1 MRKEVLDIL
10 KQDERVM
17 DGLHFGKFEGDD
29 FVVVEGWDVIERID
43 EILSKSGIEH
53 EGAENELGEF
63 GFSDEY
69 TMCSCCYTYLKTT
82 PDHYG
87 WQPRYITIGTDY
99 IDYMCLD
106 CAKDYKAEYVE
117 ERINNTDSAIRLN
130 FINENDLEELGFK
143 RYNVHSFESGYHA
156 GQNDEPKE
164 VFKKLSSYYDEIL
177 FTIDET
183 SQFYMKFS
191 AWVRSA

>member
-1 MRKEVLDIL
+1 MN
-10 KQDERVM
+10 
-17 DGLHFGKFEGDD
+17 GLQFGKFDGDD
-29 FVVVEGWDVIERID
+29 FVLIDGWDVIERID
-43 EILSKSGIEH
+43 AILNNSDIEH

-117 ERINNTDSAIRLN
+117 DRINNTDSAIKLN
-130 FINENDLEELGFK
+130 FINENDLRELGFN
-143 RYNVHSFESGYHA
+143 RYNVHSFESGYHE
-156 GQNDEPKE
+156 GMNDNPKE
-164 VFKKLSSYYDEIL
+164 IFEKLSKHYNEIL

-183 SQFYMKFS
+183 SQFYSRFS